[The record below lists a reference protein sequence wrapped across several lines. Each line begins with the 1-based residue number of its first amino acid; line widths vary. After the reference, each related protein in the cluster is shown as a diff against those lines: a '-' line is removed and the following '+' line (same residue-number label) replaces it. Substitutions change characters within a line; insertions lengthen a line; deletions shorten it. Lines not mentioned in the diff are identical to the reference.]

1 MKKLFCKGSISAS
14 LDTRAH
20 LYTTDVVC
28 ALCEAKKLHALKQGV
43 CKGDDVIAI
52 YHCSIKIIS
61 RGKGKSAVAA
71 AAYRAGEKL
80 YNNYDGMTHD
90 FTRKGGIVHK
100 EILLP
105 VNAPAGYA
113 DRSTLWNAVEAI
125 EKSKNAQLS
134 REIEIALPNE
144 LSQSECIAL
153 AHDFVQQTFV
163 DKGMCAD
170 ICIHDPNREQKN
182 IHAHI
187 MLTMRPIN
195 EDGTWGDKQ
204 RKEYVLDKEGN
215 KIYDKR
221 KRTYK
226 CHTVQTTDWNS
237 REKAEEWRKAW
248 SDYLNA
254 VITDKV
260 DHRSYKRQGKL
271 VKPTIH
277 MGVAATQME
286 RKGKR
291 TIKGDT
297 NREIKTVNRKITILM
312 KRLEELDVALMKMK
326 EISEKDDLAVMLMR
340 FHENGIMF
348 KEKGG
353 RTLSSFSKALKL
365 KDLSHLIAFV
375 QGHNVRNLSELKNK
389 NTETIES
396 LRSHQD
402 NVKKMQERIR
412 VLNELLQ
419 NYENYKNNKRVYM
432 EWKSITNPKK
442 KAAFYDKHYGEISL
456 FQAAQKMY
464 NTTLEDKKITPKV
477 WRNELAE
484 LEKAMQNEYIEINRL
499 DNDIAMMETIAY
511 NIERLEKYEDKQHEV
526 HNKRTSELE

>member
-1 MKKLFCKGSISAS
+1 M
-14 LDTRAH
+14 RQ
-20 LYTTDVVC
+20 
-28 ALCEAKKLHALKQGV
+28 KLHALKQGV

-90 FTRKGGIVHK
+90 FTRKGGIVHT

-105 VNAPAGYA
+105 ANAPAEYA
-113 DRSTLWNAVEAI
+113 DRSALWNAVEAV
-125 EKSKNAQLS
+125 EKSKNAQLA

-144 LSQSECIAL
+144 LSQEECIAL
-153 AHDFVQQTFV
+153 THDFVQRTFV

-170 ICIHDPNREQKN
+170 ICIHDPQHEQKN

-187 MLTMRPIN
+187 MLTMRPID

-204 RKEYVLDKEGN
+204 RKEYVLDKDGN

-226 CHTVQTTDWNS
+226 CHTIQTTDWNS
-237 REKAEEWRKAW
+237 REKAEEWRTAW

-254 VITDKV
+254 VIIDKV
-260 DHRSYKRQGKL
+260 DHRSFKRQGKL

-291 TIKGDT
+291 TVKGDT
-297 NREIKTVNRKITILM
+297 NREIRTLNIRIKALM
-312 KRLEELDVALMKMK
+312 KRLEELDATLMKMK
-326 EISEKDDLAVMLMR
+326 EISESDSLALMLMR

-348 KEKGG
+348 IGQSG
-353 RTLSSFSKALKL
+353 HTLSTMKRATKL
-365 KDLSHLIAFV
+365 RDLSQLISFV
-375 QGHNVRNLSELKNK
+375 QGHDINSLSELRKK

-396 LRSHQD
+396 LRIHQD
-402 NVKKMQERIR
+402 NVKKKQERIK
-412 VLNELLQ
+412 VLKELLRH
-419 NYENYKNNKRVYM
+419 YEHYRNNKPVYM

-442 KAAFYDKHYGEISL
+442 KDAFYDKHQGEILL
-456 FQAAQKMY
+456 FQAANENY
-464 NTTLEDKKITPKV
+464 NSTPENKKITPKA
-477 WRNELAE
+477 WKKELAE
-484 LEKAMQNEYIEINRL
+484 LEEALQNEYIEINSL
-499 DNDIAMMETIAY
+499 DNDISMMETIAY
-511 NIERLEKYEDKQHEV
+511 NVERLEKYEDKQHEV
-526 HNKRTSELE
+526 HRKRTSELE